1 MKTAVTSGMS
11 ANHRIPA
18 EAVQIDVASVKDR
31 RSPGNSDPRA
41 RSGRLASAVRHLF
54 GRPEDVDPPE
64 PTPEVSLFDRI
75 GSFFDAHALEPT
87 PSHYELVY
95 GYLTEIDRKLVEAV
109 DRAIAC
115 ESRLTA
121 EAAELILAEVRT
133 DMSAEML
140 AGLIDKA
147 QNGLSDIA
155 GVAKQS
161 RADAKAYGQAL
172 ENHAADLRGSDS
184 EKVVD
189 TLVKLTSSM
198 IEKTR
203 AAEQQ
208 LREASRQMNELRGSL
223 AEARRVAESDA
234 LTGLANRR
242 AFEAKLRRAVAHARE
257 AGKPLALA
265 FCDIDHFKKIN
276 DTHGHDVG
284 DRILK
289 FVAQRLASVSSN
301 NCYVA
306 RHGGEEFVMLFQD
319 TEADAASRVV
329 DGVRADLQDRR
340 LIAKQSGEAIG
351 QVSFSAGVA
360 ALAPGENGRQMLRA
374 ADQAL
379 YRAKR
384 EGRNRV
390 VIAEA

>member
-1 MKTAVTSGMS
+1 METVVNRSMNANNPMPQTVPIDGVPGRERRAVPHDD
-11 ANHRIPA
+11 A
-18 EAVQIDVASVKDR
+18 
-31 RSPGNSDPRA
+31 RA
-41 RSGRLASAVRHLF
+41 RGSRLANAVRNLF
-54 GRPEDVDPPE
+54 GRTDEADEIEEAPQ
-64 PTPEVSLFDRI
+64 TPLFQQI
-75 GSFFDAHALEPT
+75 GVFLDTHMLEPS
-87 PSHYELVY
+87 PSHYELVH
-95 GYLTEIDRKLVEAV
+95 GYLTHGDRKLVEAV
-109 DRAIAC
+109 DRAIAR
-115 ESRLTA
+115 EGRLSP

-147 QNGLSDIA
+147 QTGLAEIA

-161 RADAKAYGQAL
+161 RAEAKAYGEAL
-172 ENHAADLRGSDS
+172 ETHVADLRTMGAD
-184 EKVVD
+184 KTLA

-198 IEKTR
+198 IERTR
-203 AAEQQ
+203 EAEQQ
-208 LREASRQMNELRGSL
+208 LRDTSKQMNELRGNL

-257 AGKPLALA
+257 SGKPLALA

-289 FVAQRLASVSSN
+289 FVAQRLASVSNN

-319 TEADAASRVV
+319 LEADSAMKIV

-340 LIAKQSGEAIG
+340 LIAKQSGEPIG
-351 QVSFSAGVA
+351 QISFSAGVA

-390 VIAEA
+390 VLAEG